1 MSARGH
7 ISVRAATPGEMPQVL
22 AFIRE
27 LARYERLE
35 DRVVA
40 TEADLAAALGG
51 QRPYAEVVFGCLDG
65 APVGFA
71 LFFHNF
77 STFLGKPGIYL
88 EDLFVRPEA
97 RGRGV
102 GERLLAWLART
113 ALERGC
119 ARLDWAV
126 LDWNEPS
133 IGFYR
138 RLGAIAQNEWTGYRL
153 SGAALAALAARASV
167 AGG

>member
-1 MSARGH
+1 MPEEITIRPATRG
-7 ISVRAATPGEMPQVL
+7 ELPQVL

-27 LARYERLE
+27 LAEYERLGHE
-35 DRVVA
+35 VVA
-40 TEADLAAALGG
+40 SEADLAAALFGA
-51 QRPYAEVVFGCLDG
+51 RPVAEVVFACLDG

-71 LFFHNF
+71 LFFHSF

-88 EDLFVRPEA
+88 EDLYVRPEA

-102 GERLLAWLART
+102 GRRLLAWLART

-126 LDWNEPS
+126 LNWNSPS

-138 RLGAIAQNEWTGYRL
+138 SLGAVAIDEWTTHRL
-153 SGAALAALAARASV
+153 AGEALARLA
-167 AGG
+167 GN

>member
-1 MSARGH
+1 MSSRTVT
-7 ISVRAATPGEMPQVL
+7 VRPAAPAEMAQVL

-27 LARYERLE
+27 LAHYERLE
-35 DRVVA
+35 HQVSA
-40 TEADLAAALGG
+40 TEADLAAALYGE
-51 QRPYAEVVFGCLDG
+51 RPYAEVVFGCLD
-65 APVGFA
+65 AVPVGFA

-102 GERLLAWLART
+102 GEQLLAWLART

-119 ARLDWAV
+119 ARLDWSV
-126 LDWNEPS
+126 LDWNEPA

-138 RLGAIAQNEWTGYRL
+138 SLGAVALDEWTGFRL
-153 SGAALAALAARASV
+153 SGAPLAALAARLT
-167 AGG
+167 

>member
-1 MSARGH
+1 MSDTVTIRPA
-7 ISVRAATPGEMPQVL
+7 SLEDVPLVL
-22 AFIRE
+22 EFIRD

-35 DRVVA
+35 HEVSA
-40 TEADLAAALGG
+40 SEAQLRAALFGD
-51 QRPYAEVVFGCLDG
+51 RRHAEVVFACDDG

-77 STFLGKPGIYL
+77 STFKGQPGIYL

-102 GERLLAWLART
+102 GKRLLAYLART
-113 ALERGC
+113 AVDRHC
-119 ARLDWAV
+119 ARLEWAV

-138 RLGAIAQNEWTGYRL
+138 SLGAVPMDEWTTFRL
-153 SGAALAALAARASV
+153 TGDALTLLAGSAPANR
-167 AGG
+167 